1 MFYAIW
7 HPYGIRTASKG
18 DTLYRYANKRLRE
31 EDAERVD
38 WQGITDGRGFLMEE
52 VTRAEARRQFPAAF
66 RADAETW
73 DGWRDGDRHFDGPWW
88 RDDGC
93 GSQEWTGSPTGG
105 VYAYM

>member
-7 HPYGIRTASKG
+7 HPYGIHMASKG

-38 WQGITDGRGFLMEE
+38 WQGITDGRGYLMEE

-66 RADAETW
+66 RASETW
-73 DGWRDGDRHFDGPWW
+73 EVWRDNGS
-88 RDDGC
+88 